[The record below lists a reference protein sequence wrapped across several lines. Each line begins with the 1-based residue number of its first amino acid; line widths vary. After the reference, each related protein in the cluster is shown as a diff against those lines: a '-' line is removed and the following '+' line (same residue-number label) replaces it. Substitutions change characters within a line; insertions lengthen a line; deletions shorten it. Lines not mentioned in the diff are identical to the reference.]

1 MTKAAGK
8 RPSPPL
14 AALIAIVVG
23 TVLVVS
29 SLLDYLILI
38 FPPDLQNPQWLLNTI
53 SEIVGRG
60 IVPMV
65 GICFLFAGFWMNS
78 RSGLPQ
84 ARKTSL
90 LNPRL
95 WVLILSSALGVLFLV
110 LSPLYINGVSKASAK
125 EVENIEAQ
133 AKAAVAQLGQ
143 PAEQFRDRLK
153 TLLKNPQELDRL
165 IKSGQIP
172 PQVVQQLEQARTNP
186 AVLDAQFNQFKQ
198 EREKQIE
205 QRKTELVQRTQT
217 GATKTTLRTGL
228 SSLVLGVGYLFM
240 SWLGY
245 TKRGV
250 KSRVPA
256 PADRA

>member
-1 MTKAAGK
+1 MTKAGK

-23 TVLVVS
+23 TVLVIS

-65 GICFLFAGFWMNS
+65 GICFLFAGLWMNS
-78 RSGLPQ
+78 RSGLPS
-84 ARKTSL
+84 AKKTSL
-90 LNPRL
+90 MNPRL

-110 LSPLYINGVSKASAK
+110 LSPIYINGVNKASAK

-133 AKAAVAQLGQ
+133 AKAALDQLGE

-165 IKSGQIP
+165 IKSGQVP
-172 PQVVQQLEQARTNP
+172 PQVVQQLEQARSNP
-186 AVLDAQFNQFKQ
+186 AVLDSQFNQFKQ
-198 EREKQIE
+198 ERQQEIDK
-205 QRKTELVQRTQT
+205 RKTELVQRTKT
-217 GATKTTLRTGL
+217 GSMKTTLRTGL

-240 SWLGY
+240 SWMGY
-245 TKRGV
+245 TKRG
-250 KSRVPA
+250 SRARPA
-256 PADRA
+256 SRAS